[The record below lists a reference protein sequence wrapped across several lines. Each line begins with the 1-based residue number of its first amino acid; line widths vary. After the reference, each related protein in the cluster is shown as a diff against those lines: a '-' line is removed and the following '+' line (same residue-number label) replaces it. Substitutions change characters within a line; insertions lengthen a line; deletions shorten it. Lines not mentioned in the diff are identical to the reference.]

1 MTTVREAVLAG
12 EYGRGLEQ
20 YDRLTEP
27 KAEDLRWA
35 GVCAAQQ
42 GQVVQAQ
49 QQLEQ
54 AAQRGCPAARIDLA
68 SLHRAAGEFAQALT
82 SLALVQEALPL
93 LPLLDQ
99 ALWYRERAIV
109 GHELGEGMPTVLGFF
124 EQAWVT
130 ASDAPLAMQASVAH
144 AYGMHLTRFGEDH
157 RASAYLEFA
166 AEHGHSVRRTYALA
180 TLAACAVYQGGG
192 SQARALLDTV
202 RKASAHDPMLEAVLA
217 YHEGQLFRIEGADEQ
232 ALSAFQRAVS
242 LARTE
247 MRPSTELHAQL
258 GLLALATER
267 EDEAMARTALVR
279 ARRLV
284 RAPRDEAF
292 LKWREGSWWASQG
305 DRGGLGLLEEAV
317 SFFQDRELRREALW
331 SQLHLAEA
339 QERFGQGEACAA
351 SLSEA
356 ADLVAA
362 FETPPTL
369 VAELRLTP
377 RVTARLESL
386 PPRAYER
393 LHLLKEDVQNLRQV
407 NLKTLGGAEVLI
419 NGQSIRL
426 RLKRVVEVLAYLLK
440 SGGASLAEVQRDLFP
455 DVRPAQAKGYFHQI
469 RLHIKERIPG
479 LSVPF
484 DEVRGTYAVR
494 SEGAR
499 LTWDVQLL
507 TAELARPQDSLL
519 KILERYELD
528 FLKDADSV
536 WATEERERL
545 RRWVTQVALETM
557 DGWYRTGQFEK
568 CVSLAERLLPLD
580 PLDEALHEFLI
591 QATLETRG
599 RAAAYQSYL
608 TSAETFRREVDEVPT
623 RLKALGEDI
632 RKCPLN

>member
-1 MTTVREAVLAG
+1 MLAG

-20 YDRLTEP
+20 YDRLTDP
-27 KAEDLRWA
+27 NAEDLRWA
-35 GVCAAQQ
+35 GVCTAQQ
-42 GQVVQAQ
+42 GQVVQAR

-54 AAQRGCPAARIDLA
+54 AARQGCHAARIDLA
-68 SLHRAAGEFAQALT
+68 SLHRAAGKFTQGLVSLT
-82 SLALVQEALPL
+82 LIQEALPL
-93 LPLLDQ
+93 LPFLDQ
-99 ALWYRERAIV
+99 ALWYRERAIL
-109 GHELGEGMPTVLGFF
+109 GHELGEGMSEVLGFF

-130 ASDAPLAMQASVAH
+130 ATDAPLAMQASVAH
-144 AYGMHLTRFGEDH
+144 AYGMHLTRYGEDH
-157 RASAYLEFA
+157 RATAYLEFA
-166 AEHGHSVRRTYALA
+166 AEHGHPVRRAYAIA
-180 TLAACAVYQGGG
+180 TLAACAVYQGAG
-192 SQARALLDTV
+192 SQARALLDSA
-202 RKASAHDPMLEAVLA
+202 RKNCTDDPVLEAVLT
-217 YHEGQLFRIEGADEQ
+217 YHEGQLFWTEGTYDQ
-232 ALSAFQRAVS
+232 AVVAFQRAVS
-242 LARTE
+242 LAQTE
-247 MRPSTELHAQL
+247 MRPSTELHAWL

-267 EDEAMARTALVR
+267 GDEAMARTALVR

-284 RAPRDEAF
+284 RASRDEAF
-292 LKWREGSWWASQG
+292 LKWREGSWRASQG
-305 DRGGLGLLEEAV
+305 DQAGLTLLKEAV
-317 SFFQDRELRREALW
+317 SFFKERELRREALW
-331 SQLHLAEA
+331 SQLHLTEV

-362 FETPPTL
+362 FETSPTL

-386 PPRAYER
+386 PPGAYER
-393 LHLLKEDVQNLRQV
+393 LHLLKEDVQNLQEV
-407 NLKTLGGAEVLI
+407 DLKTLGGTEVLI
-419 NGQSIRL
+419 DGQKIRL

-440 SGGASLAEVQRDLFP
+440 SGGASLEEVQRDLFP
-455 DVRPAQAKGYFHQI
+455 DVRPAQAKSYFHQI

-494 SEGAR
+494 SESVR
-499 LTWDVQLL
+499 LTWDVQTL

-519 KILERYELD
+519 KVLERYELD
-528 FLKDADSV
+528 FLRDADGV

-599 RAAAYQSYL
+599 GAAAYQSYL
-608 TSAETFRREVDEVPT
+608 NSAETFRREVDEVPL
-623 RLKALGEDI
+623 RLKALGEDL
-632 RKCPLN
+632 RKRPFN